1 MIRQEPDCALPLT
14 FTISGASTAVIVDTE
29 TKTLRI
35 NTNDR
40 NLDGTAMTLEVEVTS
55 GAEKTDKLLIKVSF
69 IKEDQRDTIVV
80 EQHQDLKE
88 TPEAENNAAFTG
100 FIDLQ
105 SEMKENG
112 VKAIASLVVDQRDYY
127 TESAV

>member
-1 MIRQEPDCALPLT
+1 
-14 FTISGASTAVIVDTE
+14 
-29 TKTLRI
+29 
-35 NTNDR
+35 
-40 NLDGTAMTLEVEVTS
+40 MTLEVEVTS